1 MRCFK
6 EKIFICNS
14 GGISNLKNGER
25 YLLKREN
32 GRDVLVSM
40 EDEELQYDGP
50 LGTLIHHLR
59 RDLSVDIKETRD
71 ISIFGDEI
79 VVIREWD
86 DMAESYG
93 AWGSS
98 IPCKATFVSNMRYLC
113 GQTIDLSSVRKDGDY
128 WRIMNSDPSSGK
140 KFWSIS
146 TDMMDIVTYNFD
158 FTPFEDLY

>member
-40 EDEELQYDGP
+40 EDEELQYNGP

-93 AWGSS
+93 TWGSS
-98 IPCKATFVSNMRYLC
+98 ISCAATFVPDMKYLC
-113 GQTIDLSSVRKDGDY
+113 GQTVAISSLKKHDDFWRIKKDG
-128 WRIMNSDPSSGK
+128 SASGRMY
-140 KFWSIS
+140 WSIS
-146 TDMMDIVTYNFD
+146 TDMMDIVGYTNS